1 MLCDSLD
8 GAAAEAEAVRLC
20 EVSVEAQKTYRLAVA
35 AEKTT
40 PRNSLRV
47 AREEKDMLAR
57 EVNAYNPLALA
68 NTTAVLLL
76 LGLGSLQCKRIQ
88 ESNSQH
94 DFVETSH
101 C

>member
-1 MLCDSLD
+1 M
-8 GAAAEAEAVRLC
+8 RLR

-35 AEKTT
+35 AEKAT

-57 EVNAYNPLALA
+57 EVRAYNSFVLA

-76 LGLGSLQCKRIQ
+76 LVLLLLGLGSLQ
-88 ESNSQH
+88 SQH
-94 DFVETSH
+94 DFVETSMSELRI
-101 C
+101 